1 MRISCAPDAYV
12 VTIYLTTHMKR
23 RLITENQL
31 LSKPVAAVGNPS
43 RSVNEDCDPGDS
55 APAKAAAGILL
66 REDVCAECAKY
77 LTETSA
83 IPGSRDLLTSDG
95 S

>member
-1 MRISCAPDAYV
+1 MYRTEPPTDK
-12 VTIYLTTHMKR
+12 TIREWYMKF
-23 RLITENQL
+23 QQ
-31 LSKPVAAVGNPS
+31 SG

-55 APAKAAAGILL
+55 VPAKAAAGILL
-66 REDVCAECAKY
+66 REDVCAECAKH

-83 IPGSRDLLTSDG
+83 IPNSRDLLTSEG